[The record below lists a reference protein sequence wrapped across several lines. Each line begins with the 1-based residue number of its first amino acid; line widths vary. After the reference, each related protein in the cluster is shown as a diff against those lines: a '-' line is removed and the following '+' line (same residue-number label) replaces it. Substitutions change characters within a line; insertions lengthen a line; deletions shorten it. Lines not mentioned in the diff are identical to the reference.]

1 MSTCFFPSR
10 ITLPPVL
17 HLMYVVQY
25 FPTLSKKLMD
35 LVGKSAIQK
44 LRDSR
49 DTVKED

>member
-1 MSTCFFPSR
+1 
-10 ITLPPVL
+10 
-17 HLMYVVQY
+17 MYVVQY